1 MTAAQP
7 ELPSPPAEEL
17 PGGTV
22 VIVGADVWRYD
33 RGRVLVGGAPTRV
46 MRLSRQAAE
55 LIRDGRV
62 EASDPASMRL
72 AARLVDA
79 GIAHPDPASLPAIGR
94 DLVTVVVPVYGRPAE
109 LARLLDG
116 LAGLR
121 VVVVDDGTPARDA
134 RALHEVVARG
144 GAQLLR
150 LDENAG
156 PATARNRGLA
166 VVTTPFVAFVDSD
179 VTLAPDDVERML
191 RHFGD
196 PALAVVGPRIAGIPR
211 RGTWIERYENARS
224 SVDLGR
230 RPALVRPRSPVSW
243 LSSTCLVA
251 RTDALAGGFTDGMRV
266 AEDVDLVWRL
276 TEAGWR
282 VRYDPAVTV
291 AHEHRAHVR
300 PWFARK
306 LFYGT
311 GAARL
316 AARHPEAIPPAI
328 LRPWSASVV
337 ALLLCARWWSVPA
350 ALAVTL
356 ATAWRLARRLRTGEG
371 SRTLPLRL
379 AGGGVLAALTQT
391 SALALRHWWPVAAVA
406 AAVSRRARWIIGTMA
421 VVDAVVEHR
430 RLRADLDLVRFA
442 VARRLDDL
450 AYGTGVW
457 WGCLRRGDFRAL
469 RIELTPARHPRTARA
484 GVRHGA
490 EPSPPARR

>member
-17 PGGTV
+17 PVGTV
-22 VIVGADVWRYD
+22 AIVGADVWRYD

-109 LARLLDG
+109 LGRLLDG

-211 RGTWIERYENARS
+211 RGTWIEQYENARS

-230 RPALVRPRSPVSW
+230 RPALVRPR
-243 LSSTCLVA
+243 
-251 RTDALAGGFTDGMRV
+251 
-266 AEDVDLVWRL
+266 
-276 TEAGWR
+276 
-282 VRYDPAVTV
+282 
-291 AHEHRAHVR
+291 
-300 PWFARK
+300 
-306 LFYGT
+306 
-311 GAARL
+311 
-316 AARHPEAIPPAI
+316 
-328 LRPWSASVV
+328 
-337 ALLLCARWWSVPA
+337 
-350 ALAVTL
+350 
-356 ATAWRLARRLRTGEG
+356 
-371 SRTLPLRL
+371 
-379 AGGGVLAALTQT
+379 
-391 SALALRHWWPVAAVA
+391 
-406 AAVSRRARWIIGTMA
+406 
-421 VVDAVVEHR
+421 
-430 RLRADLDLVRFA
+430 
-442 VARRLDDL
+442 
-450 AYGTGVW
+450 
-457 WGCLRRGDFRAL
+457 
-469 RIELTPARHPRTARA
+469 
-484 GVRHGA
+484 
-490 EPSPPARR
+490 